1 MVNAFFNTFDSAAEG
16 FARNFDSAEN
26 SWGRLES

>member
-1 MVNAFFNTFDSAAEG
+1 MPFLIFDSAAEG
-16 FARNFDSAEN
+16 FARNFDSVEN